1 MNSEDYGDQ
10 MAVAALARQ
19 REQAWNAGHALK
31 RLPRKSPG
39 GPVLAASQAA
49 GGAPASSS
57 LNEQTAGAALN
68 AGANATPNANPSA
81 AQNGA
86 TKAGP
91 NAPVNAAQNPAAN
104 ADALAPWDAVSI
116 GRIRRRQERHAEIVN
131 GQPVSQARVYWRDP
145 RSGKRELDGF
155 FHRQGWEESL
165 RIASVK
171 VRWEEIVGKDMAE
184 NCSIYSFKNGRLVMR
199 AHSTNWAQQLQLMMP
214 QLEALF
220 EREVGPGIVK
230 SIKVRGPNADYTWQH
245 GKLAV
250 PGARGVRD
258 TYG

>member
-39 GPVLAASQAA
+39 GPALAASRAA
-49 GGAPASSS
+49 GGAASSS
-57 LNEQTAGAALN
+57 LNGQTAGAAQSG
-68 AGANATPNANPSA
+68 AANAL
-81 AQNGA
+81 
-86 TKAGP
+86 
-91 NAPVNAAQNPAAN
+91 NAAQNPAAN

>member
-57 LNEQTAGAALN
+57 LNGQT
-68 AGANATPNANPSA
+68 
-81 AQNGA
+81 
-86 TKAGP
+86 
-91 NAPVNAAQNPAAN
+91 

-220 EREVGPGIVK
+220 EREGGPGIVK

>member
-57 LNEQTAGAALN
+57 LNGQT
-68 AGANATPNANPSA
+68 
-81 AQNGA
+81 
-86 TKAGP
+86 
-91 NAPVNAAQNPAAN
+91 

>member
-68 AGANATPNANPSA
+68 AGANAAPNANPSA
-81 AQNGA
+81 ALNAGA
-86 TKAGP
+86 
-91 NAPVNAAQNPAAN
+91 NAAQNPAAN

-131 GQPVSQARVYWRDP
+131 GQPASQARVYWRDP

>member
-57 LNEQTAGAALN
+57 LNGLTADAALN
-68 AGANATPNANPSA
+68 AGANAAPNANPSA
-81 AQNGA
+81 AQNDA
-86 TKAGP
+86 A

-131 GQPVSQARVYWRDP
+131 GQPASQARVYWRDP

>member
-10 MAVAALARQ
+10 MADAALERQ

-31 RLPRKSPG
+31 RLARKSPG
-39 GPVLAASQAA
+39 GPVLAASRAVD
-49 GGAPASSS
+49 GAPAASS
-57 LNEQTAGAALN
+57 LNGQNAAANLN
-68 AGANATPNANPSA
+68 AGVNAAPNTNPNAAENA
-81 AQNGA
+81 A
-86 TKAGP
+86 
-91 NAPVNAAQNPAAN
+91 VNAAQNPAAN

-171 VRWEEIVGKDMAE
+171 VRWEEIVGKYMAE

>member
-39 GPVLAASQAA
+39 GPVLAASRAA

-57 LNEQTAGAALN
+57 LNGLTAG
-68 AGANATPNANPSA
+68 
-81 AQNGA
+81 
-86 TKAGP
+86 
-91 NAPVNAAQNPAAN
+91 
-104 ADALAPWDAVSI
+104 ALAPWDAVSI

-131 GQPVSQARVYWRDP
+131 GQPASQARVYWRDP

>member
-49 GGAPASSS
+49 GGAPSSSS
-57 LNEQTAGAALN
+57 LNGQT
-68 AGANATPNANPSA
+68 
-81 AQNGA
+81 
-86 TKAGP
+86 
-91 NAPVNAAQNPAAN
+91 
-104 ADALAPWDAVSI
+104 ADALAPCDAVSI

-131 GQPVSQARVYWRDP
+131 GQPASQARVYWRDP

>member
-1 MNSEDYGDQ
+1 

-19 REQAWNAGHALK
+19 REQAWNAGPALK

-39 GPVLAASQAA
+39 GPVLAASRAA

-57 LNEQTAGAALN
+57 LNGQT
-68 AGANATPNANPSA
+68 
-81 AQNGA
+81 
-86 TKAGP
+86 
-91 NAPVNAAQNPAAN
+91 

>member
-57 LNEQTAGAALN
+57 LNRQTAGAA
-68 AGANATPNANPSA
+68 
-81 AQNGA
+81 QNGA
-86 TKAGP
+86 A

>member
-19 REQAWNAGHALK
+19 REQAWNAGHTLK

-39 GPVLAASQAA
+39 GPALAASPAA
-49 GGAPASSS
+49 DGAPASSS
-57 LNEQTAGAALN
+57 LNGQTAGATQNDA
-68 AGANATPNANPSA
+68 AN
-81 AQNGA
+81 
-86 TKAGP
+86 AGP
-91 NAPVNAAQNPAAN
+91 NAPVNATQNPAAN

>member
-1 MNSEDYGDQ
+1 

-39 GPVLAASQAA
+39 GPVLAASRAA

-57 LNEQTAGAALN
+57 LNGQT
-68 AGANATPNANPSA
+68 
-81 AQNGA
+81 
-86 TKAGP
+86 
-91 NAPVNAAQNPAAN
+91 

-131 GQPVSQARVYWRDP
+131 GQPASQARVYWRDP

>member
-57 LNEQTAGAALN
+57 LNGQIAG
-68 AGANATPNANPSA
+68 
-81 AQNGA
+81 
-86 TKAGP
+86 
-91 NAPVNAAQNPAAN
+91 
-104 ADALAPWDAVSI
+104 ALAPWDAVSI

-131 GQPVSQARVYWRDP
+131 GQPASQARVYWRDP

>member
-1 MNSEDYGDQ
+1 

-19 REQAWNAGHALK
+19 REQAWNAGHTLK

-49 GGAPASSS
+49 SGAPASSS
-57 LNEQTAGAALN
+57 LNGQTAGAA
-68 AGANATPNANPSA
+68 
-81 AQNGA
+81 QNGA
-86 TKAGP
+86 A

>member
-39 GPVLAASQAA
+39 GPALAAGRAA
-49 GGAPASSS
+49 DGAPASSS
-57 LNEQTAGAALN
+57 LKGQTTGATLN
-68 AGANATPNANPSA
+68 AGAGA

-86 TKAGP
+86 ANVDP

>member
-57 LNEQTAGAALN
+57 LNGLTAG
-68 AGANATPNANPSA
+68 
-81 AQNGA
+81 
-86 TKAGP
+86 
-91 NAPVNAAQNPAAN
+91 
-104 ADALAPWDAVSI
+104 ALAPWDAVSI

>member
-68 AGANATPNANPSA
+68 AGANAAPNANPSA

-86 TKAGP
+86 ANAGP

-131 GQPVSQARVYWRDP
+131 GQPASQARVYWRDP

>member
-1 MNSEDYGDQ
+1 

-57 LNEQTAGAALN
+57 LNGQTAGAA
-68 AGANATPNANPSA
+68 
-81 AQNGA
+81 QNGTA
-86 TKAGP
+86 

>member
-49 GGAPASSS
+49 SGAPASSS
-57 LNEQTAGAALN
+57 LNGQTAGAA
-68 AGANATPNANPSA
+68 
-81 AQNGA
+81 QNGA
-86 TKAGP
+86 A
-91 NAPVNAAQNPAAN
+91 NAPANAAQNPAAN
-104 ADALAPWDAVSI
+104 PDALAPWDAVSI

-131 GQPVSQARVYWRDP
+131 GQPASQARVYWRDP

>member
-39 GPVLAASQAA
+39 GPALAAGRAA
-49 GGAPASSS
+49 DGAPASSS
-57 LNEQTAGAALN
+57 LKGQTTGATLN
-68 AGANATPNANPSA
+68 AGAGA
-81 AQNGA
+81 AQNGTA
-86 TKAGP
+86 NAGP

-104 ADALAPWDAVSI
+104 AGALAPWDAVSI

-131 GQPVSQARVYWRDP
+131 GQPASQARVYWRDP

>member
-19 REQAWNAGHALK
+19 RELAWNAGHSLK
-31 RLPRKSPG
+31 RLSRKSPG
-39 GPVLAASQAA
+39 GPALAASRAVD
-49 GGAPASSS
+49 GAPASSS
-57 LNEQTAGAALN
+57 LNGQNAAASLN
-68 AGANATPNANPSA
+68 AGASAAPNTNPNAGQNA
-81 AQNGA
+81 A
-86 TKAGP
+86 
-91 NAPVNAAQNPAAN
+91 VNAAQNPAAN
-104 ADALAPWDAVSI
+104 AEALAPWDAVSI

-184 NCSIYSFKNGRLVMR
+184 NCSIESFKKGRLVMR

-230 SIKVRGPNADYTWQH
+230 SIKVRGPSADYTWRH

>member
-1 MNSEDYGDQ
+1 

-19 REQAWNAGHALK
+19 REQAWNAGHVLK

-39 GPVLAASQAA
+39 VPVLAASQAA

-57 LNEQTAGAALN
+57 LNGLTAG
-68 AGANATPNANPSA
+68 
-81 AQNGA
+81 
-86 TKAGP
+86 
-91 NAPVNAAQNPAAN
+91 
-104 ADALAPWDAVSI
+104 ALAPWDAVSI

-131 GQPVSQARVYWRDP
+131 GQPASQARVYWRDP

>member
-49 GGAPASSS
+49 GGAPASS
-57 LNEQTAGAALN
+57 LNGQT
-68 AGANATPNANPSA
+68 
-81 AQNGA
+81 
-86 TKAGP
+86 
-91 NAPVNAAQNPAAN
+91 

-230 SIKVRGPNADYTWQH
+230 SIKVRGPNADYTWRH

>member
-57 LNEQTAGAALN
+57 LNGLT
-68 AGANATPNANPSA
+68 
-81 AQNGA
+81 
-86 TKAGP
+86 
-91 NAPVNAAQNPAAN
+91 

-131 GQPVSQARVYWRDP
+131 GQPASQARVYWRDP

>member
-19 REQAWNAGHALK
+19 REQAWNAGHSLK

-39 GPVLAASQAA
+39 GPVLAASPAA

-57 LNEQTAGAALN
+57 LNGQT
-68 AGANATPNANPSA
+68 
-81 AQNGA
+81 
-86 TKAGP
+86 
-91 NAPVNAAQNPAAN
+91 

>member
-68 AGANATPNANPSA
+68 AGANAAPNANPSA
-81 AQNGA
+81 AQNGTA
-86 TKAGP
+86 

-131 GQPVSQARVYWRDP
+131 GQPASQARVYWRDP

>member
-19 REQAWNAGHALK
+19 RELAWNAGHSLK
-31 RLPRKSPG
+31 RLSRKSPG
-39 GPVLAASQAA
+39 GPALAASRAVD
-49 GGAPASSS
+49 GAPASSS
-57 LNEQTAGAALN
+57 LNGQNAAASLN
-68 AGANATPNANPSA
+68 AGASAAPNTNPNAGQNA
-81 AQNGA
+81 A
-86 TKAGP
+86 
-91 NAPVNAAQNPAAN
+91 VNAAQNPAAN
-104 ADALAPWDAVSI
+104 AEALAPWDAVSI

>member
-31 RLPRKSPG
+31 QLARKSPG
-39 GPVLAASQAA
+39 GSVLAASRAA

-57 LNEQTAGAALN
+57 LNGQTAGAN
-68 AGANATPNANPSA
+68 PNAAENA
-81 AQNGA
+81 AV
-86 TKAGP
+86 K
-91 NAPVNAAQNPAAN
+91 AAQNPAAN

>member
-39 GPVLAASQAA
+39 GPVLAASRAA

-57 LNEQTAGAALN
+57 LNGQT
-68 AGANATPNANPSA
+68 
-81 AQNGA
+81 
-86 TKAGP
+86 
-91 NAPVNAAQNPAAN
+91 

-131 GQPVSQARVYWRDP
+131 GQPASQARVYWRDP

-199 AHSTNWAQQLQLMMP
+199 AHSTTWAQQLQLMMP

>member
-19 REQAWNAGHALK
+19 REQAWNAGHVLK
-31 RLPRKSPG
+31 RLPRKSPS
-39 GPVLAASQAA
+39 GPALAAGQAA

-57 LNEQTAGAALN
+57 LNGQTAGAALN
-68 AGANATPNANPSA
+68 AALNAGA
-81 AQNGA
+81 
-86 TKAGP
+86 
-91 NAPVNAAQNPAAN
+91 NAAQNPAAN

>member
-39 GPVLAASQAA
+39 GPVLAASQAT

-57 LNEQTAGAALN
+57 LNGQTAGASLN
-68 AGANATPNANPSA
+68 AGA

-86 TKAGP
+86 ANADP
-91 NAPVNAAQNPAAN
+91 NAPANAAQNPAAN

>member
-57 LNEQTAGAALN
+57 LNGQT
-68 AGANATPNANPSA
+68 
-81 AQNGA
+81 
-86 TKAGP
+86 
-91 NAPVNAAQNPAAN
+91 

-220 EREVGPGIVK
+220 EREVGLGIVK

>member
-1 MNSEDYGDQ
+1 MNSEDYGDH

-39 GPVLAASQAA
+39 GPALAASQAT

-57 LNEQTAGAALN
+57 LNGQT
-68 AGANATPNANPSA
+68 
-81 AQNGA
+81 
-86 TKAGP
+86 
-91 NAPVNAAQNPAAN
+91 

-131 GQPVSQARVYWRDP
+131 GQPASQARVYWRDP

>member
-39 GPVLAASQAA
+39 GPALAAGRAA
-49 GGAPASSS
+49 DGAPASSS
-57 LNEQTAGAALN
+57 LKGQTTGATLN
-68 AGANATPNANPSA
+68 AGAGA

-86 TKAGP
+86 ANADP

>member
-1 MNSEDYGDQ
+1 MSSEDYGDQ
-10 MAVAALARQ
+10 MAAAALARQ

-57 LNEQTAGAALN
+57 LNGQT
-68 AGANATPNANPSA
+68 
-81 AQNGA
+81 
-86 TKAGP
+86 
-91 NAPVNAAQNPAAN
+91 

>member
-39 GPVLAASQAA
+39 GPVLAASPAA
-49 GGAPASSS
+49 DGAPASSS
-57 LNEQTAGAALN
+57 LKGKTAGATLN
-68 AGANATPNANPSA
+68 AGANAALNANPSA

-86 TKAGP
+86 ANSP
-91 NAPVNAAQNPAAN
+91 ANAAHNPAAN

>member
-10 MAVAALARQ
+10 MAVDALARQ

-68 AGANATPNANPSA
+68 AGANA
-81 AQNGA
+81 
-86 TKAGP
+86 
-91 NAPVNAAQNPAAN
+91 AQNPAAN

-131 GQPVSQARVYWRDP
+131 GQPASQARVYWRDP

>member
-19 REQAWNAGHALK
+19 REQAWNAGHTLK

-57 LNEQTAGAALN
+57 LNGQTAGATLN
-68 AGANATPNANPSA
+68 AGANA
-81 AQNGA
+81 
-86 TKAGP
+86 
-91 NAPVNAAQNPAAN
+91 APN

-131 GQPVSQARVYWRDP
+131 GQPASQARVYWRDP

>member
-31 RLPRKSPG
+31 RLPRKSLS
-39 GPVLAASQAA
+39 GPALAAGQAA
-49 GGAPASSS
+49 CGAPASSS
-57 LNEQTAGAALN
+57 LNGQT
-68 AGANATPNANPSA
+68 
-81 AQNGA
+81 
-86 TKAGP
+86 
-91 NAPVNAAQNPAAN
+91 

-116 GRIRRRQERHAEIVN
+116 GRIRQRQERHAEIVN

>member
-1 MNSEDYGDQ
+1 MSSEDYGDQ

-39 GPVLAASQAA
+39 GPVLAASRAA

-57 LNEQTAGAALN
+57 LNGQT
-68 AGANATPNANPSA
+68 
-81 AQNGA
+81 
-86 TKAGP
+86 
-91 NAPVNAAQNPAAN
+91 